1 MFIICILSSNFT
13 YWQDMFSLYLEG
25 FTPAFCA
32 EATEA
37 PTLEVHERIPRGH
50 GLGDYLLKET
60 RFLTK
65 CLKMFRLNEKPLSV
79 TER

>member
-1 MFIICILSSNFT
+1 
-13 YWQDMFSLYLEG
+13 MFSPYLES

-32 EATEA
+32 EAPEA
-37 PTLEVHERIPRGH
+37 PALKVHERISRGN

>member
-1 MFIICILSSNFT
+1 MFQDFT
-13 YWQDMFSLYLEG
+13 SWQDMFNPHPEDSA
-25 FTPAFCA
+25 PAFCA
-32 EATEA
+32 EAPEA
-37 PTLEVHERIPRGH
+37 PALKVHERISRGN